1 MRLRT
6 AVISAIFFGC
16 AAASG
21 WAQTPESAP
30 SDSLLLDSLEVQDP
44 LDSAEILAPDA
55 LTESELAWLNYLDEN
70 WCFSTDTALLNIRD
84 FTSGDTPAL
93 DTAALQSRMALLDAQ
108 SPLDLAWNP
117 VVHSRIAFYASK
129 RKKHLGTML
138 GRAPAY
144 FPLFEEAL
152 DRHGLP
158 LELKYLAVVES
169 GLNPTARSHA
179 GARGLWQFMYATA
192 KYQGLRI
199 DSYIDERRD
208 PVRST
213 EAACLYLKRLYS
225 IYDDWYLAL
234 AAYNAGPGNVNRA
247 IRRSGGKDNF
257 WEIRFFLPRETRN
270 YVPAFMSV
278 AYLMEFPEEHNIF
291 PREAAP
297 SFAFLDTVMVNEVL
311 RFDQIAPL
319 LDMEASALAHLNP
332 MYRLDIIP
340 ATTERWPLV
349 LPHAEIPS
357 FLAFQDSMQLIEPER
372 TPEIVFVPE
381 PVTYR
386 VKNGDVLGKI
396 ADRYGVSVRQL
407 REWNDLSG
415 SMIRIG
421 QKLIIHADPSKL

>member
-1 MRLRT
+1 MGTLYRFSSSLWFCG
-6 AVISAIFFGC
+6 VFWCGPVYGQ
-16 AAASG
+16 AS
-21 WAQTPESAP
+21 E
-30 SDSLLLDSLEVQDP
+30 DSLLQSLDYTIEQDSI
-44 LDSAEILAPDA
+44 DDA
-55 LTESELAWLNYLDEN
+55 LNLNELSWLAYLEEN
-70 WCFSTDTALLNIRD
+70 WCFSTDTALLNVRD
-84 FTSGDTPAL
+84 FEAGVTPEI
-93 DTAALQSRMALLDAQ
+93 DTAEVQLRMALLDAQ
-108 SPLDLAWNP
+108 SPMELGWNP

-158 LELKYLAVVES
+158 LELKYLPVVES
-169 GLNPTARSHA
+169 GLNPVAKSHA

-192 KYQGLRI
+192 KHQGLRI

-213 EAACLYLKRLYS
+213 EAACRYLTRLHN
-225 IYDDWYLAL
+225 IYGDWFLAL

-247 IRRSGGKDNF
+247 IRRSGGKQNF

-270 YVPAFMSV
+270 YVPAFMAV
-278 AYLMEFPEEHNIF
+278 VYLMEFHHEHNIY
-291 PREAAP
+291 PIDAAP
-297 SFAFLDTVMVNEVL
+297 PFAFLDTVQVDEVI

-319 LDMEASALAHLNP
+319 MDLDESELAHLNP
-332 MYRLDIIP
+332 MYRMNIVP
-340 ATTERWPLV
+340 ATVERWPV
-349 LPHAEIPS
+349 ILPHTAIPT
-357 FLAFQDSMQLIEPER
+357 FLAYQDSMRLIEPER
-372 TPEIVFVPE
+372 TPDIVFVPE

-386 VKNGDVLGKI
+386 VQSGDVLGKI
-396 ADRYGVSVRQL
+396 AGRYGVSVRQL
-407 REWNDLSG
+407 KEWNDLSN

>member
-1 MRLRT
+1 MTRLVWTWSLLLAFCGAT
-6 AVISAIFFGC
+6 A
-16 AAASG
+16 G
-21 WAQTPESAP
+21 WAQSNEGTADAVALI
-30 SDSLLLDSLEVQDP
+30 DSTGLSELH
-44 LDSAEILAPDA
+44 SAEV
-55 LTESELAWLNYLDEN
+55 AWLDYLSEN
-70 WCFSTDTALLNIRD
+70 WCFSADTSLLNIRGFAEGEVPD
-84 FTSGDTPAL
+84 L
-93 DTAALQSRMALLDAQ
+93 DTVALRSQMALLDGQ

-169 GLNPTARSHA
+169 GLNPVARSHA

-208 PVRST
+208 PARST
-213 EAACLYLKRLYS
+213 EAACLYLKRLHGMYG
-225 IYDDWYLAL
+225 DWYLAL

-247 IRRSGGKDNF
+247 IRRSGGKENF

-270 YVPAFMSV
+270 YVPAFMAV
-278 AYLMEFPEEHNIF
+278 TYLMEFPAEHNIF
-291 PREAAP
+291 PRDPAP
-297 SFAFLDTVMVNEVL
+297 SFAFLDTVMVDEVM

-319 LDMEASALAHLNP
+319 LDLDEGQLAHLNP
-332 MYRLDIIP
+332 MYRMDIVP

-349 LPHAEIPS
+349 LPHTEIPS
-357 FLAFQDSMQLIEPER
+357 FLAFQDSMRLIEPEL

-386 VKNGDVLGKI
+386 VQSGDVLGKI

-421 QKLIIHADPSKL
+421 QKLIIHADPRKL